1 MNISEDDYSVV
12 FTANQSYAF
21 RLLAYAYP
29 FQATNRLHTV
39 YNYQN
44 EAVEAMAESSKA
56 HDRVLSAQFSWPN
69 LKVNSRKLRKMV
81 VSKGAGSSK

>member
-29 FQATNRLHTV
+29 FQATNSLHTV

-56 HDRVLSAQFSWPN
+56 RVLSAEFSWPN